1 MLAEHGEGA
10 GHIYTFNTQ
19 GAPTGTQP
27 AAGPFRGG
35 VRPTGAGRSSGQS
48 ALSLVE
54 SWAGSMGTLRE
65 PQSVGVT
72 RQEGL
77 RECTVATSIRTG
89 LSCVVSSHPG
99 AETRDGHLAGAHA
112 AREATRPPAANP
124 AARQMEEIAESAA
137 IGLGPTFFLTRGGI
151 DRSTEGVVAPTRLL
165 ELGISSMLDLADAFS
180 EEEEVRSAC
189 GAADQT
195 SQDLAVQAWQQCRRR
210 APALAKML
218 AARQVGASSTMS
230 SRSSSSLQGVVHPH
244 SLHYSHTQNYHHSHH
259 QPLLHLQPR
268 RLIPHRCRKRTVR

>member
-1 MLAEHGEGA
+1 MPFVSASSTSWRHGSWRGGKGPPTTRPQTISTSSSSGLMPGLQAAGAAPLAAPGSVEGFGRSSAAACGLMLAEHGERA
-10 GHIYTFNTQ
+10 GHIDTFNTQ
-19 GAPTGTQP
+19 GAPAGTQP

-77 RECTVATSIRTG
+77 RECTVATFIRTG

-195 SQDLAVQAWQQCRRR
+195 SQDLAVQAWQ
-210 APALAKML
+210 
-218 AARQVGASSTMS
+218 
-230 SRSSSSLQGVVHPH
+230 
-244 SLHYSHTQNYHHSHH
+244 
-259 QPLLHLQPR
+259 
-268 RLIPHRCRKRTVR
+268 